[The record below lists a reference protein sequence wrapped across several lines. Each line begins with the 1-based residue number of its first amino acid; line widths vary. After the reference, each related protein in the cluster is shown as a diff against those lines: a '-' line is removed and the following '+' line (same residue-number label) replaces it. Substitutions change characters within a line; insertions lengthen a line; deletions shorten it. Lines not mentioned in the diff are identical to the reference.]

1 MKNNNIPQITN
12 VILLSAI
19 GVLLSITSIMIVI
32 ENVQAITTTLSSVIP
47 GDDNKTTIMSNNN
60 NNATT
65 SLGLI
70 AASPFYEANVG
81 KIIGQRIVSTG
92 DGTTPEVEQSILENG
107 TIKGVGNVTS
117 LGTWTNTFRS
127 PGISYG
133 VGQGVI
139 TTTDG
144 RDMATWTAY
153 DIGRSNTDGVII
165 YHGISF
171 FNTNPTGKLA
181 FLKNLEALHTTEVDG
196 NKQTTKMWEWK

>member
-12 VILLSAI
+12 ITLLYAI
-19 GVLLSITSIMIVI
+19 GVLLSITSIMITI
-32 ENVQAITTTLSSVIP
+32 ENVQAIRTTFSSVIP
-47 GDDNKTTIMSNNN
+47 SDDNKTTIMSNNN
-60 NNATT
+60 VTT
-65 SLGLI
+65 TLGLI
-70 AASPFYEANVG
+70 AASPFYEAKVG
-81 KIIGQRIVSTG
+81 KIVGQRIVSTG
-92 DGTTPEVEQSILENG
+92 NGTTPEVEQSILENG

-139 TTTDG
+139 TTADG
-144 RDMATWTAY
+144 QDMATWTAY
-153 DIGRSNTDGVII
+153 DIGRSNTNGVII

-171 FNTNPTGKLA
+171 FNTNSTGKLA